1 MIKNDTDKT
10 PVINGVDIRLKFIP
24 FRCVVCNGFG
34 SLKYGAI
41 KCQACKGSGYVVIDQ
56 EKPAVNGGRDESR
69 MDQNS

>member
-10 PVINGVDIRLKFIP
+10 PVINGVDIRPKFIP

-41 KCQACKGSGYVVIDQ
+41 KCQACQGSGYVVIDQ
-56 EKPAVNGGRDESR
+56 EKPVPDKGGNEIS
-69 MDQNS
+69 